1 MNRLKTFLLLGLHSL
16 YSPRPRS
23 RGRSRTMTT
32 SQVLPICRD
41 TYGALLLMLAA
52 PALVPGIGTITA
64 PLAGFAGLT
73 LGVQLAMGRRVPWM
87 PDRVQSWIASST
99 LGPKLSL
106 WIQARCQPLLRLPSP
121 RFPMLFAGLTVAW
134 SSLIMLL
141 PLAIVPFSNTIPA
154 LSMGLVGTGLVVR
167 KSLFSWL
174 GMALSGG
181 YTALLI
187 IIGEALV
194 LATQG
199 ILARLT

>member
-1 MNRLKTFLLLGLHSL
+1 
-16 YSPRPRS
+16 
-23 RGRSRTMTT
+23 
-32 SQVLPICRD
+32 
-41 TYGALLLMLAA
+41 
-52 PALVPGIGTITA
+52 
-64 PLAGFAGLT
+64 
-73 LGVQLAMGRRVPWM
+73 
-87 PDRVQSWIASST
+87 
-99 LGPKLSL
+99 
-106 WIQARCQPLLRLPSP
+106 
-121 RFPMLFAGLTVAW
+121 MLFAGLTVAW

-194 LATQG
+194 LATKG